1 MSLQLHNLQQVLR
14 RQSDVLKVLANS
26 HRLHILHELREGEK
40 TVSEL
45 CAATGLR
52 QANVSQHL
60 ALMRHSRVVI
70 ERRVGN
76 SVFYRIADKRI
87 IDACNLMQSVLLDQ
101 VSDDS
106 KLLRQARR
114 G

>member
-1 MSLQLHNLQQVLR
+1 MLS
-14 RQSDVLKVLANS
+14 NS
-26 HRLHILHELREGEK
+26 HRLRILHELRGGEK

-45 CAATGLR
+45 TENTGLR

-60 ALMRHSRVVI
+60 ALMRHVRLVV

-76 SVFYRIADKRI
+76 SVFYRVADERI
-87 IDACNLMQSVLLDQ
+87 IDACDLMHVVLLGQ
-101 VSDDS
+101 VNEDS
-106 KLLRQARR
+106 KLLRTAKR

>member
-1 MSLQLHNLQQVLR
+1 M
-14 RQSDVLKVLANS
+14 
-26 HRLHILHELREGEK
+26 HELRDGEK

-45 CAATGLR
+45 SAATGLR

-60 ALMRHSRVVI
+60 ALMRHRKVVV

-76 SVFYRIADKRI
+76 SVFYHVSDKRI
-87 IDACNLMQSVLLDQ
+87 IDACDLMQAVLLDQ
-101 VSDDS
+101 ASEDS
-106 KLLRQARR
+106 KLVRLARR